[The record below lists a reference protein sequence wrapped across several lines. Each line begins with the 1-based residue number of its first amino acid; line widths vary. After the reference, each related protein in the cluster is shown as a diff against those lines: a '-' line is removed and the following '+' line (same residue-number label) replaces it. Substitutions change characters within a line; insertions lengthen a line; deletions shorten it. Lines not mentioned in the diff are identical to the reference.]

1 MNKSILVAALLA
13 VALTACGRSRKPRL
27 LPRLRPQ
34 LLPLLLLKPPR
45 LLKPLLRLL
54 PPPLPRPPLL
64 LPRLPLLLKLPSRL
78 KPLLLMLP
86 SPQWMLAR
94 PLLKPARAQWTLA
107 RPLLKP
113 PRSNISCFNKNGA
126 SAPFFYCS
134 DLIVRFV
141 LSHVTPVKSLI
152 RSGYTYPVK
161 RASQRTRR
169 CANGQFGQIVALA
182 QMGDNQML
190 QDEQSI

>member
-1 MNKSILVAALLA
+1 LRQKPEAPAAA
-13 VALTACGRSRKPRL
+13 PAPAPAAAAPAAEATKAAEAAAPAAAAAAA
-27 LPRLRPQ
+27 PA
-34 LLPLLLLKPPR
+34 
-45 LLKPLLRLL
+45 
-54 PPPLPRPPLL
+54 PLL